1 MTDQQLVRILFLVFL
16 ALFTAVVVLGARP
29 G

>member
-1 MTDQQLVRILFLVFL
+1 MTDRELARILFLVLL
-16 ALFTAVVVLGARP
+16 ALFAAVVVLGARP